1 MPCVVSN
8 FTVLVI
14 EKHHT
19 NNWKKNDLGARLKIK
34 VLTHYAWF
42 GLLAFG
48 EDTSRVRGRHM
59 CRHNYITLRVDVGRK
74 SRQAACLIDMLMGPY
89 IAKCEF

>member
-8 FTVLVI
+8 FTVLVV
-14 EKHHT
+14 ETNHT

-34 VLTHYAWF
+34 VLTHYASF

-48 EDTSRVRGRHM
+48 ENTSRVPGSHV
-59 CRHNYITLRVDVGRK
+59 CRHNHITVWIDVGRK
-74 SRQAACLIDMLMGPY
+74 SRQVACLVDMLMGPY
-89 IAKCEF
+89 IANCGF